1 MGTYWSIDLSDPGV
15 SYPREYLSQKIIGL
29 VDLYDKTFSDWRED
43 SELKALEKNLTKF
56 QKPTDL
62 FIKGLEYSK
71 LGYEKSK
78 GEFDITVGA
87 ILWKQKKEKVGFD
100 QLELN
105 GSKFRFKVDPI
116 RLTFGGIA
124 KGMAVGNLANWL
136 YLKNIKNFRING
148 GDGNL
153 ALSGKNFKIGWE
165 EEMQIGKIKPNE
177 VVFISRSNLLQ
188 NGRKHIIG
196 NALRTTPVLA
206 ICNSPFEENKN
217 WEKIGA
223 LSDAYSTALV
233 LKSNLDWSKFGC
245 KNLTKD

>member
-15 SYPREYLSQKIIGL
+15 SFPREYLSQKIIGL

-43 SELKALEKNLTKF
+43 SELKALEKNLTQF

-71 LGYEKSK
+71 LGYDKSN

-87 ILWKQKKEKVGFD
+87 ILWNEKKEKVGFD
-100 QLELN
+100 KLELN
-105 GSKFRFKVDPI
+105 GNKFRFKEDPK

-124 KGMAVGNLANWL
+124 KGMAVGALSTWL
-136 YLKNIKNFRING
+136 YKNNIKNFRVNA

-153 ALSGKNFKIGWE
+153 SFIGKNFKEAWIE
-165 EEMQIGKIKPNE
+165 EKQTGPTNPQEII
-177 VVFISRSNLLQ
+177 FLSRSNIKQ
-188 NGRKHIIG
+188 NGRVHIIG
-196 NALRTTPVLA
+196 IKRGADSVKISCRSKAKDLLD
-206 ICNSPFEENKN
+206 

-233 LKSNLDWSKFGC
+233 LESNLDWSKFGC
-245 KNLTKD
+245 RNLTKD